1 MNSKTILFLVGGV
14 CVVGIAAF
22 ALWRTGVFV
31 PLSTNGP
38 VACTMEAMQ
47 CPDGS
52 YVGRTGPSCAFAPC
66 PTDTTAPTTVNWI
79 QTTDTSQGV
88 SFKYPPTLGTTYIQT
103 TDWPPKVTSANTPLT
118 CTEAGAAV
126 ALTGK
131 TEQKSIGGR
140 TFCVTTETEG
150 AAGSMYLTYTYATE
164 INTKTVSFTF
174 GLKEVQ
180 CANYPEPKATACA
193 KERQAFNPDTLA
205 GAIVDT
211 VTIK

>member
-1 MNSKTILFLVGGV
+1 MNSKTILFLAGGLCAV
-14 CVVGIAAF
+14 LIAAF
-22 ALWRTGVFV
+22 VLWQTGAF
-31 PLSTNGP
+31 SSFGTNRP

-52 YVGRTGPSCAFAPC
+52 YVGRTGPSCAFASC
-66 PTDTTAPTTVNWI
+66 PTSTTAPTTVNWI
-79 QTTDTSQGV
+79 STTDTSLDV
-88 SFKYPPTLGTTYIQT
+88 SFKYPPALGTTYIQP
-103 TDWPPKVTSANTPLT
+103 TDWPPKVTSASTPFT
-118 CTEAGAAV
+118 CTEVGAAI

-131 TEQKSIGGR
+131 TEEKRIGNR

-164 INTKTVSFTF
+164 INNKTVSFMF

-180 CANYPEPKATACA
+180 CANYPEPKTTACA

-205 GAIVDT
+205 SAIVDT